1 MEVVPPS
8 MSLAPTEAPAS
19 RPVTRSLTP
28 LTVVP
33 SCMVPPEVVV
43 SGSPRSHCP
52 VVAVSVPFGF
62 VVQPWLVSKLSKK
75 TVVGGGVPPPLQARM
90 ALFTFNRPP
99 VTVLP
104 ESELIGSTLFMRF
117 AFKLAVLNEHLES
130 TSAAAPE
137 TCGVAIEVPLK
148 TAKPPL
154 GRSRGC
160 WCPALPG
167 PRSWRRSW
175 RRRIYYPC
183 YRSPRPTTRSARH
196 SWLGRKRWCR

>member
-1 MEVVPPS
+1 MDVTPLS

-33 SCMVPPEVVV
+33 SCIERPLEEVG

-52 VVAVSVPFGF
+52 VVAVSVPFGL
-62 VVQPWLVSKLSKK
+62 VIQPWLVSKLSKK
-75 TVVGGGVPPPLQARM
+75 TVVGAPPPAQARI

-104 ESELIGSTLFMRF
+104 ASELIWSTLFMRF
-117 AFKLAVLNEHLES
+117 AFRLAVLNVHLES
-130 TSAAAPE
+130 TRAAAPE

-148 TAKPPL
+148 MEKPPL
-154 GRSRGC
+154 RTVERM
-160 WCPALPG
+160 AVPG
-167 PRSWRRSW
+167 APRSTVVAPKLEKEDFASRLSVAATD
-175 RRRIYYPC
+175 
-183 YRSPRPTTRSARH
+183 TTFGA
-196 SWLGRKRWCR
+196 L